1 MSVDPASAEV
11 RPAGELILVVD
22 DEPAVRALH
31 ARVLRSAGYSTL
43 EAADGQEALEILE
56 EHRPALILLDS
67 TMPRLDGPSLI
78 RLLREREA
86 TRTLP
91 IILITART
99 SVEDRVSGLQGGADD
114 YLTKPIAVDELVARV
129 HSQLRSH
136 DAWGEAVQREL
147 RERRVLTAALR
158 RVQLDPSPELTARSI
173 VEELSAVL
181 GSASI
186 ALLTFN
192 AQGLAIPLASGGK
205 LADVYRAGVPLRTA
219 ETRTLRERAGEGP
232 WIQHGRTAR
241 ASRVNTEH
249 DATFDV
255 ACIPLEAGQGPI
267 GLLIVGSDAEHAP
280 AGPSQALARRLPL
293 FAELADLVMTL
304 VRPSLQAGALV
315 TEARRKIELVVAK
328 RAFVP
333 HFQAIVRLVDGVVL
347 AHEALTRFTD
357 GARPDVRFAEAERLG
372 LGRVLERATLESAV
386 LAAASLPA
394 GTALSLNVS
403 PALLLADQTLAAL
416 IAGAGRQ
423 IILELTEHA
432 PVEDYEALRSRIDAL
447 GPSVR
452 IAVDDAGSGYASLRH
467 ILSLRPHLVKLD
479 IVLVRGID
487 EDPARQALIAG
498 LVHFAAET
506 GCELI
511 GEGIETEPERA
522 TLLRLGVSQ
531 GQGYLLGRPSP
542 PPG

>member
-1 MSVDPASAEV
+1 MNADQASADV
-11 RPAGELILVVD
+11 RPPGELILVVD

-31 ARVLRSAGYSTL
+31 ARVLRSAGYATL

-56 EHRPALILLDS
+56 QHRPALILLDS
-67 TMPRLDGPSLI
+67 TMPRLDGPGLI
-78 RLLREREA
+78 RLLRDREA

-181 GSASI
+181 GAASI

-192 AQGLAIPLASGGK
+192 TQGLGIPLASGGK
-205 LADVYRAGVPLRTA
+205 LADLYRAGVPLRAA
-219 ETRTLRERAGEGP
+219 ETRTLRERAAEGP
-232 WIQHGRTAR
+232 WIQHGRTAGG
-241 ASRVNTEH
+241 SRVTTEH
-249 DATFDV
+249 DVALDV
-255 ACIPLEAGQGPI
+255 ACIPLDAGEGPI
-267 GLLIVGSDAEHAP
+267 GLLIVGSDAEHSA
-280 AGPSQALARRLPL
+280 AGPSQTLARRLPL
-293 FAELADLVMTL
+293 LAELADLVMTL
-304 VRPSLQAGALV
+304 VHPSLQAGALV
-315 TEARRKIELVVAK
+315 TEARAAIELVIAR

-333 HFQAIVRLVDGVVL
+333 HFQPIVRLIDGVVL
-347 AHEALTRFTD
+347 THEALTRFTD
-357 GARPDVRFAEAERLG
+357 GARPDVRFAEAERLE
-372 LGRVLERATLESAV
+372 LGRALERATLESAV
-386 LAAASLPA
+386 LAAASLSA

-403 PALLLADQTLAAL
+403 PALLLADQTLGAL
-416 IAGAGRQ
+416 IAGADRE

-432 PVEDYEALRSRIDAL
+432 PVEDYIALRSRIDAL

-452 IAVDDAGSGYASLRH
+452 IAVDDAGSGYASLQH

-487 EDPARQALIAG
+487 KDPARQALIAG

-511 GEGIETEPERA
+511 GEGIETEQERQ

>member
-1 MSVDPASAEV
+1 MNADQASADV
-11 RPAGELILVVD
+11 RPPGELILVVD

-31 ARVLRSAGYSTL
+31 ARVLRSAGYATL
-43 EAADGQEALEILE
+43 EAGDGQEALEILE
-56 EHRPALILLDS
+56 QHRPALILLDS

-91 IILITART
+91 IILITARS

-181 GSASI
+181 GAASV

-192 AQGLAIPLASGGK
+192 TQGLAIPLASGGK
-205 LADVYRAGVPLRTA
+205 LADVYRAGVPLRAA
-219 ETRTLRERAGEGP
+219 ETRMLRERAAEGP
-232 WIQHGRTAR
+232 WIQHSRTASV
-241 ASRVNTEH
+241 ARVRMEQ
-249 DATFDV
+249 DISLDI
-255 ACIPLEAGQGPI
+255 ACIPLEAGEGPL
-267 GLLIVGSDAEHAP
+267 GLLIVGSDAEDAQ

-315 TEARRKIELVVAK
+315 TEAREAIKLVIAR

-333 HFQAIVRLVDGVVL
+333 HFQPIVRLIDGVVL
-347 AHEALTRFTD
+347 THEALTRFTD
-357 GARPDVRFAEAERLG
+357 GARPDVRFAEAERLE
-372 LGRVLERATLESAV
+372 LGRALERATLESAV
-386 LAAASLPA
+386 LAAASLSA

-403 PALLLADQTLAAL
+403 PALLLADQTLGAL
-416 IAGAGRQ
+416 IAGADRE

-432 PVEDYEALRSRIDAL
+432 PVEDYIALRSRIDAL

-452 IAVDDAGSGYASLRH
+452 IAVDDAGSGYASLQH

-487 EDPARQALIAG
+487 KDPARQALIAG

-511 GEGIETEPERA
+511 GEGIETEQERQ